1 MIADLSGIVED
12 STARLDQMSYQEISE
27 TFLKMGA
34 ITRRFLAAV
43 NYRGNPALPMFP
55 WYPQSFSS
63 SASTGCSHAPPS
75 SSSQPPFQVAF
86 YPARPPAHPPF
97 RMSPLGGS
105 SQRSCP
111 TQAPAQG
118 GPGPAPRELAPA
130 PAPVPSSSLG
140 ASFHRPLLYNTSL
153 Y

>member
-97 RMSPLGGS
+97 RMSPLGGLLSEVLPYTGTRTRRARTGTTRTRTCTSTGSFLVPRRFFS
-105 SQRSCP
+105 S
-111 TQAPAQG
+111 TTT
-118 GPGPAPRELAPA
+118 L
-130 PAPVPSSSLG
+130 
-140 ASFHRPLLYNTSL
+140 
-153 Y
+153 